1 MLSLIL
7 SCQLKSDD
15 TFTIKRSYISVFF
28 NVSCF
33 VYALLASK
41 TDYTQIFTQYC
52 AYNVLVSS
60 LSTSANIIQ
69 NLFSLIKSQIA
80 LVLILVQLQFCS
92 TFIIIIC
99 ALSALLFYM
108 NVRSGS
114 KYQKQNVSMNFQK
127 YSQRTENDL
136 KLFLQTLL
144 TPNLV
149 KLIKQGKASM
159 LKCEK
164 DIVMLGVI
172 TVRAEMMSIE
182 ELAVKQKYL
191 YQILDQGCQ
200 MYEINK
206 IKSITGEYMFTS
218 GFSQY
223 FGTSFRNKNNVV
235 GMCKLCTLAVETA
248 TLLDIQISSLI
259 VLDEVLIGSNGVSTK
274 AGHVD
279 CFGLAIQ
286 KIKEELPQLKPG
298 VYIDKPILDTNT
310 LSMQAAKQQVFNN
323 YYVDELDGY
332 NKLTAKPF
340 LLKNMEEQFTDVFNV
355 SSYQEKQSYMAVNH
369 RTSYDNNFS
378 MKGSRLL
385 SQEVSDNSNHSFEA
399 DHQNIHNLIEK
410 SIFQIK
416 LKQSWMTKI
425 YNMFLIGFQMSD
437 QFQAK
442 NNDYIY
448 QKYALIFMTWRAL
461 LFKLVLCL
469 IVLITDIQLEREN
482 NAVSE
487 ILGMHFNSGDM
498 QITSQVLLFCSIL
511 MSTIF
516 SLIFYVVFNKQR
528 VFDLQKVN
536 KKTKGVH
543 QLIAVAAQIL
553 QIFEIVVQYFQ
564 FISIC
569 IDYTKKSYDPIQKVA
584 MQQII
589 VLKYIQV
596 QIQTYLHI
604 SPFYNFLH
612 SLSTSLKFALLALCS
627 QTFIIFLFPKTLIYI
642 FGLIL
647 SNFNVI
653 FHQVQ
658 YFEKVLLEI
667 NSRYMLET
675 KFQTNRKNIESV
687 FDDISLAALRQQET
701 YLINENDFKMEL
713 VDIDYSWCELMLQEK
728 RMLYRLKTQGTNMSS
743 KNLLARTQGS
753 MSRAISRNNSFAF
766 LQLDSQAKL
775 HMAIL
780 NEFSRE
786 DSRYVNVKNM
796 CKLGKCVIILLKA
809 KNINQ
814 LTELQ
819 DVNICSYFDKFLELM
834 HPVVKN
840 DIETHI
846 VRVTF
851 DTASIIVLPNQDKT
865 DIQKQL
871 QKAFEIGLKLI
882 EIITTANDQIQLGAG
897 IGVSDVF
904 IIQFGSYLYT
914 FDYFG
919 NGFQEAEKAAN
930 QCIHKSLCCKKNQ
943 FESYSSVY
951 KQTSLTKIHYQLVKE
966 WIMIQQTFQ

>member
-1 MLSLIL
+1 
-7 SCQLKSDD
+7 
-15 TFTIKRSYISVFF
+15 
-28 NVSCF
+28 
-33 VYALLASK
+33 
-41 TDYTQIFTQYC
+41 
-52 AYNVLVSS
+52 
-60 LSTSANIIQ
+60 
-69 NLFSLIKSQIA
+69 
-80 LVLILVQLQFCS
+80 
-92 TFIIIIC
+92 
-99 ALSALLFYM
+99 
-108 NVRSGS
+108 
-114 KYQKQNVSMNFQK
+114 
-127 YSQRTENDL
+127 
-136 KLFLQTLL
+136 
-144 TPNLV
+144 
-149 KLIKQGKASM
+149 
-159 LKCEK
+159 
-164 DIVMLGVI
+164 MLGII

-182 ELAVKQKYL
+182 DLAVKQKYL

-200 MYEINK
+200 MFEINK

-248 TLLDIQISSLI
+248 ALLDIQISSLI

-286 KIKEELPQLKPG
+286 KIKQDLPQLKPG
-298 VYIDKPILDTNT
+298 IYIDKPILDTNT

-487 ILGMHFNSGDM
+487 FLGLHFNSGDM

-511 MSTIF
+511 MSTVF
-516 SLIFYVVFNKQR
+516 SLIFYVIFNKQR
-528 VFDLQKVN
+528 VFDLQRVN

-543 QLIAVAAQIL
+543 QLIIVQAQIL
-553 QIFEIVVQYFQ
+553 QIFEIFIQYFQ

-627 QTFIIFLFPKTLIYI
+627 LTFIIFLFPKTLIYI

-713 VDIDYSWCELMLQEK
+713 VDIDYSWCEAMLKEKNMQLQLMS
-728 RMLYRLKTQGTNMSS
+728 KTLNTSQKVPMFFQVSS
-743 KNLLARTQGS
+743 PRS
-753 MSRAISRNNSFAF
+753 VSRNTSFANLNQDAGLK
-766 LQLDSQAKL
+766 LQI
-775 HMAIL
+775 AIL
-780 NEFSRE
+780 KEFTRV
-786 DSRYVNVKNM
+786 DNRYVNVKNI
-796 CKLGKCVIILLKA
+796 CRLGECVVVLFKA
-809 KNINQ
+809 KNVEE
-814 LTELQ
+814 LTEIHDTNISRFFEKLQ
-819 DVNICSYFDKFLELM
+819 LAMYPLLKNDVEM
-834 HPVVKN
+834 HMVRVTYDTASVLVLPNRNKN
-840 DIETHI
+840 DIQTQLKKGFNI
-846 VRVTF
+846 AMGMVN
-851 DTASIIVLPNQDKT
+851 IIAQT
-865 DIQKQL
+865 S
-871 QKAFEIGLKLI
+871 
-882 EIITTANDQIQLGAG
+882 DQINFGAG
-897 IGVSDVF
+897 VGVSDVC
-904 IIQFGSYLYT
+904 QVQLGTYLYN
-914 FDYFG
+914 FEFFG
-919 NGFQEAEKAAN
+919 HAFQEAERAALN
-930 QCIHKSLCCKKNQ
+930 CKHKSVCFSKKL
-943 FESYSSVY
+943 FEFYNPNYSKENLENIETQMSTEWVMM
-951 KQTSLTKIHYQLVKE
+951 SKIKK
-966 WIMIQQTFQ
+966 